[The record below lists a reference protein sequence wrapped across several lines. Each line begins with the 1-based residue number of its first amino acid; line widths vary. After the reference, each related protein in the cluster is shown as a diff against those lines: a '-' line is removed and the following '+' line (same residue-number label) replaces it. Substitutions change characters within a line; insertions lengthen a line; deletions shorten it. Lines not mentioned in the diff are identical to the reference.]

1 LASIRPPTA
10 SLRTRGLPN
19 EGSVRWSHRRVS
31 LSVVSP
37 VRKFPT
43 TRGVSSPSPSEGG
56 VPPSPPESLADKLK
70 AWWKTNQ
77 DKSKKVKEKLLSYG
91 PAAVLAY
98 GLFDGVSYSIA
109 FAIAFLGYEAQT
121 GLNPCANISD
131 LVRICILMWAGNNV
145 TRPFR
150 LAGAA
155 ALAPF
160 VDSVMEKLQNKL
172 RLPNKL
178 YSFFIL
184 TFLVASVCLS
194 GVYLYPFPRP
204 TRALTALT
212 HSRNAL
218 VRQASAC

>member
-1 LASIRPPTA
+1 MLIFENFNAMALISSSPMCRVAPPTA
-10 SLRTRGLPN
+10 SWAIRSGHALHARPTPRRTLTVRESFVNAGSSENPEDLRDP
-19 EGSVRWSHRRVS
+19 EP
-31 LSVVSP
+31 VSP
-37 VRKFPT
+37 ST
-43 TRGVSSPSPSEGG
+43 SSIFDT
-56 VPPSPPESLADKLK
+56 VKV
-70 AWWKTNQ
+70 WWKQNQ
-77 DKSKKVKEKLLSYG
+77 EKSKLVKEKLLSYG

-109 FAIAFLGYEAQT
+109 FAIAFLGYEART
-121 GLNPCANISD
+121 GLNPVANLQD
-131 LVRICILMWAGNNV
+131 LVKICILMWAGNNV

-160 VDSVMEKLQNKL
+160 VDKVMEKLRAKL

-194 GVYLYPFPRP
+194 GVGLLIF
-204 TRALTALT
+204 
-212 HSRNAL
+212 SRW
-218 VRQASAC
+218 VQG

>member
-1 LASIRPPTA
+1 MLASIRPPTA
-10 SLRTRGLPN
+10 SLRTDGLHN
-19 EGSVRWSHRRVS
+19 EGFVRCWSHRRA
-31 LSVVSP
+31 SVVSP

-43 TRGVSSPSPSEGG
+43 TRSSPSEGG

-160 VDSVMEKLQNKL
+160 VDSVMEKLRNKL

-194 GVYLYPFPRP
+194 GVYLYPFARP
-204 TRALTALT
+204 TRALTPLT
-212 HSRNAL
+212 PSRNAL

>member
-1 LASIRPPTA
+1 MSS
-10 SLRTRGLPN
+10 SLRTCTASARPRGGFGVPA
-19 EGSVRWSHRRVS
+19 RRQSGRIHEHFVPRTS
-31 LSVVSP
+31 SPLLSVTIVNA
-37 VRKFPT
+37 
-43 TRGVSSPSPSEGG
+43 SSSDSAGSAADPP
-56 VPPSPPESLADKLK
+56 PPSSLAEKLK
-70 AWWKTNQ
+70 GWWKTNQ
-77 DKSKKVKEKLLSYG
+77 DKSRVVKEKLMSYG

-131 LVRICILMWAGNNV
+131 LVRICVLMWAGNNV

-160 VDSVMEKLQNKL
+160 VDSIMEKLQAKL

-184 TFLVASVCLS
+184 TFFVAAVCL
-194 GVYLYPFPRP
+194 GGIGLLIF
-204 TRALTALT
+204 
-212 HSRNAL
+212 SRF
-218 VRQASAC
+218 VQG